1 MWEWIFEVLGVIK
14 SGEFDKDGVGRSFCS
29 LFNFELFLIILDSFK
44 LFLLLLFIEFGFISF
59 SSVSILL

>member
-1 MWEWIFEVLGVIK
+1 VWEWIFEVLGVIK
-14 SGEFDKDGVGRSFCS
+14 SGEFDKDSVGRSICS

-44 LFLLLLFIEFGFISF
+44 LLLFIEFGFISF